1 MADERLL
8 LTRVTFFPALVFVG
22 CSAQGDDGTSW
33 STPKIAFA
41 FAARIIS
48 PVQCFREHLK
58 GQGKA
63 SRVEIPCS
71 CIICHEDTFS

>member
-1 MADERLL
+1 MADERFL

-22 CSAQGDDGTSW
+22 CSAQGDD
-33 STPKIAFA
+33 
-41 FAARIIS
+41 AARIIS